1 MFPLQDH
8 FDVAHLL
15 GHPAFDHLA
24 EACSLYRCVHEHNL
38 SDPSVH
44 AWPECLEYG
53 AKLTAIRRDELNA
66 CVQGV
71 VLFQAMME
79 KVLYFV
85 PTLPGGLTST
95 NEEKFSA
102 AWKQLLDQI
111 SDGAEKDNAKAVF
124 TEYNTNFYGAMRN
137 PIIHGRQP
145 SDIAKVNSIST
156 AKVHAGMKAGWR
168 AYDYLLTEAFK
179 ADGQTHEASWSTM
192 CDAHGVPDTLDLAL
206 FPDLGALSSEYM
218 KRHLDG
224 ARAATGAD

>member
-111 SDGAEKDNAKAVF
+111 SDGAYDNRESQNQSSYESAYCRHGIALTRHVLNDVRISD
-124 TEYNTNFYGAMRN
+124 EYG
-137 PIIHGRQP
+137 PDK
-145 SDIAKVNSIST
+145 S
-156 AKVHAGMKAGWR
+156 
-168 AYDYLLTEAFK
+168 
-179 ADGQTHEASWSTM
+179 AS
-192 CDAHGVPDTLDLAL
+192 
-206 FPDLGALSSEYM
+206 
-218 KRHLDG
+218 
-224 ARAATGAD
+224 